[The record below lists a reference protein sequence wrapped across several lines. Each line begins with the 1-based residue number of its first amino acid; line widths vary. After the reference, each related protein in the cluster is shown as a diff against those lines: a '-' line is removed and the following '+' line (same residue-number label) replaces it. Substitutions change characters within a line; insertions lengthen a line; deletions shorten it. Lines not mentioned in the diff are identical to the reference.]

1 MATQLQSTKIINLSD
16 QSLTEG
22 QIALLKLK
30 TEKILKSKIL
40 NQVQDT
46 QMYHLYHTHNI
57 QANVGN

>member
-46 QMYHLYHTHNI
+46 QMHHLYHTHNI